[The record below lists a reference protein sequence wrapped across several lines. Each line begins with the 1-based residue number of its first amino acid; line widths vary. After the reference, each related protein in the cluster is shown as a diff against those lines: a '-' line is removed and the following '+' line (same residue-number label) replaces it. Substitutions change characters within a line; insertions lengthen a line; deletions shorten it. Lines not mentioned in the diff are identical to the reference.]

1 MKYSRKVVTVAG
13 LIAVSMLAVS
23 GCSGTSS
30 TGDAS
35 PSTTDGATVDAA
47 TDLAGTLSIASWQ
60 FLEPERG
67 DLLLASVKKYG
78 DENADATV
86 EKVEFARADY
96 EKTLSTQLG
105 AGQGPDILVIPDAFF
120 PQLAEAGL
128 LEPLDDVVAAADPTG
143 FRDVNAAYT
152 QDDSQLAVAWEIVPY
167 ALFWNKTILESAG
180 VEAPTNVEE
189 LIAAENEIT
198 AKTGTTGF
206 TVRHQLAEETP
217 WWTDQS
223 NWEFGFG
230 GAWSDGTDLTINA
243 SENIEAVEAYKSV
256 YDGSGFGKGQDAS
269 TYRAAFKAGQLGMAI
284 DNSSAVMTLIGD
296 AVAAEDIGAS
306 VLPFPGGGSA
316 YAGFSIGVNANSE
329 NKELAKD
336 WIRWLLTDDG
346 QKEFANTLFPS
357 AIATETTADQE
368 KLDANPWVAAFQEQ
382 VLNSTGVIIPG
393 YETDTSAI
401 RTIVLTQ
408 ISRVISEG
416 ISAKEALDTAQEQ
429 AESQFGNS

>member
-1 MKYSRKVVTVAG
+1 MKYSRKAVTAAG
-13 LIAVSMLAVS
+13 LIAVSMFAVA
-23 GCSGTSS
+23 GCSGTEPTAGESTS
-30 TGDAS
+30 TGDA
-35 PSTTDGATVDAA
+35 PSE
-47 TDLAGTLSIASWQ
+47 LAGTVSIASWQ

-67 DLLLASVKKYG
+67 DQLLASVQKYS

-86 EKVEFARADY
+86 EKIEIARADY

-128 LEPLDDVVAAADPTG
+128 LEPLDDVVDAADPTG
-143 FRDVNAAYT
+143 FRDVNDAYT
-152 QDDSQLAVAWEIVPY
+152 GDDSQLAVGWEIVPY
-167 ALFWNKTILESAG
+167 ALFWNKSILESAG

-198 AKTGTTGF
+198 EKTGTTGF
-206 TVRHQLAEETP
+206 TVRHQMGEETP

-230 GAWSDGTDLTINA
+230 GAWSDGSKLTINA
-243 SENIEAVEAYKSV
+243 SENVEAVEAYKSV

-296 AVAAEDIGAS
+296 AVSAEEIGAS

-316 YAGFSIGVNANSE
+316 YAGFSIGVNPNSE
-329 NKELAKD
+329 NKDLAKD

-368 KLDANPWVAAFQEQ
+368 KIDANPWVAAFQEQ
-382 VLNSTGVIIPG
+382 VLDSTGVVIPG
-393 YETDTSAI
+393 FETDTAAI

-408 ISRVISEG
+408 VSRVLTEG
-416 ISAKEALDTAQEQ
+416 IPAQEALDTAQEQ